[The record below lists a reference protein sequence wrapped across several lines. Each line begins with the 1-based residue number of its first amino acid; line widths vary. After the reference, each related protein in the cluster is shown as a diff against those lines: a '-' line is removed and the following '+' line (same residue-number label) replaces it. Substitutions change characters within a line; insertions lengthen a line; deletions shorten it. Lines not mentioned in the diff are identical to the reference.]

1 MALNYKKRSR
11 YENDGPECHI
21 HACSGQGNDVSF
33 RHMGSATREYDL
45 AVAWNWEYD
54 RDFLQ
59 VLMSAAGERGL
70 NTILIDQNNIS
81 ETVRRLQNDIPLFY
95 TVLDR
100 ASDEDERFLPFANIL
115 LRRYSGA
122 NQSRLI
128 RVVNPYDS
136 TRRASDKA
144 TMHLEFLSHGL
155 RVPFTIIISPYNHKR
170 EVELSLSELSQLG
183 RPFIIKP
190 ANTTG
195 GGIGVVVG
203 AESLKDIIETRQ
215 HHKNDKYL
223 LQEKVLPVSLAA
235 RRAWFRVFYAFG
247 QVLPCWWD
255 DQTHL
260 YDELTREEEEGFS
273 LQGLRSIVE
282 TIREIC
288 GLDFFSTEVVLTAHQ
303 SFVVVD
309 YVNEMCDMRL
319 KSRFVDGVP
328 DRIVQI
334 VAESLADFAVSQKDL
349 LSI

>member
-1 MALNYKKRSR
+1 MS
-11 YENDGPECHI
+11 
-21 HACSGQGNDVSF
+21 SS
-33 RHMGSATREYDL
+33 SREYDL

-59 VLMSAAGERGL
+59 ELLSAAGGRGL
-70 NTILIDQNNIS
+70 KACLIDQNNIGD
-81 ETVRRLQNDIPLFY
+81 TIHRLQNDDPFFY

-115 LRRYSGA
+115 LRRYSGT

-128 RVVNPYDS
+128 RVINPYDS

-144 TMHLEFLSHGL
+144 TMHLEFLSRGL

-195 GGIGVVVG
+195 GGIGVVIG
-203 AESLKDIIETRQ
+203 AESLKDVIETRQ

-223 LQEKVLPVSLAA
+223 LQEKVIPISLAS

-247 QVLPCWWD
+247 NILPCWWD

-260 YDELTREEEEGFS
+260 YDELTREEEEGFN
-273 LQGLRSIVE
+273 LKELHSIVA

-288 GLDFFSTEVVLTAHQ
+288 GLDFFSTEVALTANQ
-303 SFVVVD
+303 TFVVVD

-328 DRIVQI
+328 NRIVQI
-334 VAESLADFAVSQKDL
+334 VAESLADFTVSQKNL